1 MAESGVSVPSKV
13 KELCRLVLPSS
24 REGASN
30 ERSMRR
36 GTATAFDRLL
46 FWDGGDG
53 YAGGSDE
60 GDAHL
65 LHVAENVYSMRR
77 SGREGDADRLV
88 FWVCV
93 CEENI

>member
-1 MAESGVSVPSKV
+1 MAESGVSVPAKV

-24 REGASN
+24 RKGASN

-36 GTATAFDRLL
+36 GTATAFDGLL

-65 LHVAENVYSMRR
+65 HVAENVYSMRCG
-77 SGREGDADRLV
+77 GREGDADRLV
-88 FWVCV
+88 F
-93 CEENI
+93 